1 MAQQSHTQTV
11 PDTQTCRDMEHA
23 VAWATLFPGL
33 GVSDWDMYDAV
44 YDVSVSQVR
53 RLAESELEVDA

>member
-1 MAQQSHTQTV
+1 
-11 PDTQTCRDMEHA
+11 MEHA